1 MNRIEREYKNALDQ
15 VRFSQEEKER
25 MMNSLMNQQEQALVK
40 RRSFRPLRTGLWAA
54 AVSAALI
61 VTAGAAGVAARQNKI
76 QYLEKEEF
84 QERYWEEVEN
94 GHTGPYTYSNSRPNG
109 TDMNGMTA
117 EESELWWK
125 GPAGELLEDTA
136 GTEQD
141 GWTAK
146 RVFRYRGGHGYDG
159 VWDDEREYVET
170 RYLAPGLSGFNG
182 LWAGLDTGWLEEHY
196 TADPNGQHFHT
207 ISTGGELF
215 SFGFASYYGRGDTMF
230 NLCYYWDRFQTHK
243 DEYRVSSNYAFTE
256 IYTTADGMEAAIEMN
271 PTVSG
276 KTEFWVTLYTGHH
289 SFSMFGTQMELD
301 DLHRLLDSL
310 DLSRLVGYDPLK

>member
-215 SFGFASYYGRGDTMF
+215 SFGFASYYGRGDT
-230 NLCYYWDRFQTHK
+230 WSRSP
-243 DEYRVSSNYAFTE
+243 R
-256 IYTTADGMEAAIEMN
+256 TT
-271 PTVSG
+271 PRR
-276 KTEFWVTLYTGHH
+276 TGW
-289 SFSMFGTQMELD
+289 
-301 DLHRLLDSL
+301 RLP
-310 DLSRLVGYDPLK
+310 SR